1 MKVIQSLNQ
10 NAVLVARDDGA
21 ELVALGKGV
30 GFGKKKGDTI
40 DPSAVTRVFSLA
52 SSYRQE
58 QLLGLIKELEPWV
71 FELAQDITVI
81 AEACLKKSLM
91 DTFIFTIAKHLQ
103 YALDRQPNEGG
114 DYDPFQYQ
122 LHYLY
127 PDEYQA
133 AAEAITQVNAK
144 YQLRLAQEEVSFL
157 TLHLVNG
164 QIDQAGFHN
173 VVEPVSYT
181 HL

>member
-1 MKVIQSLNQ
+1 M
-10 NAVLVARDDGA
+10 AGR
-21 ELVALGKGV
+21 
-30 GFGKKKGDTI
+30 DTI

-103 YALDRQPNEGG
+103 YALDREP
-114 DYDPFQYQ
+114 
-122 LHYLY
+122 
-127 PDEYQA
+127 
-133 AAEAITQVNAK
+133 IT
-144 YQLRLAQEEVSFL
+144 RM
-157 TLHLVNG
+157 TLSS
-164 QIDQAGFHN
+164 ISPIIFIR
-173 VVEPVSYT
+173 
-181 HL
+181 